1 MCCVG
6 HADTSIVKIVMLRE
20 IQRLERQRQLES
32 ERRTEPRFGAEGEVT
47 LVVTT
52 QSGEVEFRGKLLD
65 FSLHGLRVRH
75 QYKDLRPG
83 QDVRV
88 FFVWGE
94 VVTKVMWNTPT
105 EESLETGLRL
115 F

>member
-1 MCCVG
+1 
-6 HADTSIVKIVMLRE
+6 MLSD
-20 IQRLERQRQLES
+20 IQRLQRQAQLES
-32 ERRTEPRFGAEGEVT
+32 ERRREPRFGAEGEVSLIIET
-47 LVVTT
+47 AT
-52 QSGEVEFRGKLLD
+52 GDVEFRGKLLD

-75 QYKDLRPG
+75 QCKELLPG

-94 VVTKVMWNTPT
+94 VVTKVMWNTPSGD
-105 EESLETGLRL
+105 SLESGLRL

>member
-1 MCCVG
+1 
-6 HADTSIVKIVMLRE
+6 MLRD
-20 IQRLERQRQLES
+20 IQRLQRQAQLES
-32 ERRTEPRFGAEGEVT
+32 ERRREPRFGAEGEVT
-47 LVVTT
+47 MVIETPA
-52 QSGEVEFRGKLLD
+52 GDVEFRGKLLD

-75 QYKDLRPG
+75 QCKELAAG

-94 VVTKVMWNTPT
+94 VVTKVMWNTP
-105 EESLETGLRL
+105 SGDALETGLRL

>member
-1 MCCVG
+1 
-6 HADTSIVKIVMLRE
+6 MLRE
-20 IQRLERQRQLES
+20 IQRLQRQHQLES

-47 LVVTT
+47 LVVGTPA
-52 QSGEVEFRGKLLD
+52 GEVEFRGKLLD

-75 QYKDLRPG
+75 DYKELTSG
-83 QDVRV
+83 QEVRV

-94 VVTKVMWNTPT
+94 ITTKVMWSTPSG
-105 EESLETGLRL
+105 ESLETGLRL

>member
-1 MCCVG
+1 
-6 HADTSIVKIVMLRE
+6 MLSD
-20 IQRLERQRQLES
+20 IQRLQRQAQLES
-32 ERRTEPRFGAEGEVT
+32 ERRREPRFGAEGEVT
-47 LVVTT
+47 LVIET
-52 QSGEVEFRGKLLD
+52 QKGDIEFRGKLLD

-75 QYKDLRPG
+75 QYKELTAG

-94 VVTKVMWNTPT
+94 VVTKVMWNTSSGD
-105 EESLETGLRL
+105 SLETGLRL

>member
-1 MCCVG
+1 
-6 HADTSIVKIVMLRE
+6 MLRD
-20 IQRLERQRQLES
+20 IQRLQQQAQLES
-32 ERRTEPRFGAEGEVT
+32 ERRREPRFGAEGEVT
-47 LVVTT
+47 MFIETPA
-52 QSGEVEFRGKLLD
+52 GDIEFRGKLLD

-75 QYKDLRPG
+75 QCKELAPG

-94 VVTKVMWNTPT
+94 VVTKVMWNTPAG
-105 EESLETGLRL
+105 ESIETGLRL

>member
-1 MCCVG
+1 
-6 HADTSIVKIVMLRE
+6 MLSD
-20 IQRLERQRQLES
+20 IQRLQRQAKLES
-32 ERRTEPRFGAEGEVT
+32 ERRKEPRFGAEGEVT
-47 LVVTT
+47 MVIETPA
-52 QSGEVEFRGKLLD
+52 GDIEFRGKLLD

-75 QYKDLRPG
+75 QCKELLPS

-94 VVTKVMWNTPT
+94 VVTKVMWNAP
-105 EESLETGLRL
+105 SADSIETGLRL